1 VRKTLLANGRIV
13 DGSGAPA
20 FEGHVLVEGDR
31 IAEVVRGGPMPPAE
45 RVLDVGG
52 RVVAPGFVDMHS
64 HVDFLMPREDHEDI
78 VRSFLEQGVTSVV
91 AGNCGIS
98 PAPVREQTRSRLEG
112 FASIAIDRPLVWSW
126 RSMGEYLERLE
137 EVRPSLNIAQLV
149 GHAAVRYAAT
159 DSRRGP
165 MDGADVRRCLDAT
178 RAALDEG
185 ACGLSFGLGYDP
197 GMYSP
202 LDELEAF
209 SRVAA
214 EAGKPVTA
222 HLKAYSWLSP
232 TYPLHHLRAHNLRAL
247 REMLEVTRRAGA
259 RFQISHFI
267 FVGRHTWP
275 TAGRALDMVDAARR
289 AGQDVMIDAFPHTC
303 GNTTVNVSLPYWFLA
318 LGPAGYQ
325 SRAARARLRLELEL
339 GYRLVGFRWDDFQVM
354 EVGVDGWEALNGL
367 TVAELGRKWGTS
379 GFDAYLR
386 LAERSH
392 GRALMLLHAYSG
404 DREGRGPIED
414 VIAHEACLYETD
426 AIARSAGWPNPGTMG
441 AFPRVLARWVRQTGR
456 LRLEDAV
463 RRMTSASLERFGITD
478 RGRIAP
484 GQAADLVVFDPATI
498 DETPAA
504 GDAPPGRPQGIA
516 HVFLNGAHVVRDGA
530 HHPGE
535 RHGRVLR
542 A

>member
-1 VRKTLLANGRIV
+1 MQKTLLANGRIV

-20 FEGHVLVEGDR
+20 FDGHVLVEGDC
-31 IAEVVRGGPMPPAE
+31 IAEVIRGGPHPAADQ
-45 RVLDVGG
+45 VLDVGG
-52 RVVAPGFVDMHS
+52 RVIAPGFVDMHS
-64 HVDFLMPREDHEDI
+64 HADFLVPRADHDAI

-98 PAPVREQTRSRLEG
+98 PAPIREQTRSRLEG
-112 FASIAIDRPLVWSW
+112 FASIAIDKPLPWSW
-126 RSMGEYLERLE
+126 RSMGEYLEQLE
-137 EVRPSLNIAQLV
+137 QVRPAVNVAQLV

-159 DSRRGP
+159 DTRRGS
-165 MDGADVRRCLDAT
+165 MDASDMRRCMHAT

-209 SRVAA
+209 SRATA
-214 EAGKPVTA
+214 EAGKTVTA

-232 TYPLHHLRAHNLRAL
+232 TYPLHHLRAHNLRAI

-275 TAGRALDMVDAARR
+275 TAKRALDLVDAARS

-318 LGPAGYQ
+318 LGPEGYRN
-325 SRAARARLRLELEL
+325 RAARARLRLELGL

-354 EVGVDGWEALNGL
+354 EVGVEGWEAFNGL
-367 TVAELGRKWGTS
+367 TVADLGRHWGTS
-379 GFDAYLR
+379 GFDAFLR
-386 LAERSH
+386 LAERSQ
-392 GRALMLLHAYSG
+392 GSALMLLHAYSG
-404 DREGRGPIED
+404 DRDGRGPIED
-414 VIAHEACLYETD
+414 VLTHDACLYETD

-456 LRLEDAV
+456 MRLEEAV
-463 RRMTSASLERFGITD
+463 RRMTSASLERFGITG
-478 RGRIAP
+478 RGRVAS
-484 GQAADLVVFDPATI
+484 GQAADLVVFDPDTI

-504 GDAPPGRPQGIA
+504 GSKPAGRPRGIS
-516 HVFLNGAHVVRDGA
+516 HVFVNGAHVVRGGE
-530 HHPGE
+530 HLPGE